1 MALVRGHSIDC
12 DAIQMFVCSPNRWA
26 SRELTEKE
34 INDFQRVREETG
46 ISPIVAHSS
55 YLINL
60 GSPSE
65 GLWQKSV
72 SALIDQLRRCQQL
85 GIKDFVLHPG
95 SHSGSGEEKGLA
107 RVAAGLSAALEATSD
122 AQVIILLETT
132 AGQGTSLGYKFE
144 HLAWLIEHAEPS
156 ERLGVCLDTAH
167 VLAAGYDFRQAEG
180 YQAMWADFDAII
192 GLDRLRAIHLND
204 SKRDLGTRVDRHEQI
219 GQGFVGLEAFRLL
232 VNDSQLRRI
241 PMLLETPKGPDMH
254 EDVENLALLRSL
266 IVEPQ
271 TET

>member
-1 MALVRGHSIDC
+1 MALVRGHSINC

-26 SRELTEKE
+26 SRELTEEE
-34 INDFQRVREETG
+34 ITDFQRAKEETG

-60 GSPSE
+60 GSPNE

-72 SALIDQLRRCQQL
+72 NALVGQLRRCQQL

-95 SHSGSGEEKGLA
+95 SHSGSGEAEGLE

-122 AQVIILLETT
+122 TSVVILLETT

-144 HLAWLIEHAEPS
+144 HLAWLLGHAEPS
-156 ERLGVCLDTAH
+156 ERLGICLDTAH
-167 VLAAGYDFRQAEG
+167 VLAAGYEFRQSES
-180 YQAMWADFDAII
+180 YRAMWADFDAII

-204 SKRDLGTRVDRHEQI
+204 SKRDLGSRVDRHEQI
-219 GQGFVGLEAFRLL
+219 GQGFIGLEAFRLL
-232 VNDSQLRRI
+232 VNDPRLRHV
-241 PMLLETPKGPDMH
+241 PMLLETPISSDMH
-254 EDVENLALLRSL
+254 EGIENLALLRSL
-266 IVEPQ
+266 I
-271 TET
+271 TES